1 MPCTPLHAPLPM
13 DIQYIFCQAFVL
25 ETETELETM
34 CTHSKGR
41 ALRVSETLTKVAR
54 EVTWFVWG

>member
-1 MPCTPLHAPLPM
+1 M